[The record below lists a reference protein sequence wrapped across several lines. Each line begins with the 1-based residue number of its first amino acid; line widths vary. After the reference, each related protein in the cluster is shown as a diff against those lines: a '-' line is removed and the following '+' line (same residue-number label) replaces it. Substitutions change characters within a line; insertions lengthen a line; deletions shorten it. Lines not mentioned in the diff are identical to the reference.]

1 MKNWKK
7 SPSIK
12 KDWGNHPSHHIWT
25 ASIAANSVAYSFS
38 YEADWSKLPAAMSF
52 STTSVAFLQRSD
64 ILHALMYTCMCT
76 SHFNFLQKK
85 EISCYCHFCVEVR
98 LEGERERERLRG
110 CWGQKTI
117 PIKERL
123 QLLPVHSA
131 AWLYNIC
138 RQRLMIKHQ
147 VLKINLSLFISSYTS
162 FTSKA
167 EGRRRPEEKGGGGR
181 RWNCSLIA
189 RKRWEWESWLL
200 FTSTFDDVIWNKSF
214 PLPPGMDSRFWDKS
228 SSCTHKHAH
237 TNMHTL
243 L

>member
-1 MKNWKK
+1 MRLTGPNFLLQWVSPPLLSPFYKGQTFYMHLCTHACAPVILTSFKKKK
-7 SPSIK
+7 S
-12 KDWGNHPSHHIWT
+12 
-25 ASIAANSVAYSFS
+25 AAIVISV
-38 YEADWSKLPAAMSF
+38 L
-52 STTSVAFLQRSD
+52 RSGWK
-64 ILHALMYTCMCT
+64 A
-76 SHFNFLQKK
+76 
-85 EISCYCHFCVEVR
+85 
-98 LEGERERERLRG
+98 RERLRG
-110 CWGQKTI
+110 CWGQKTT

-167 EGRRRPEEKGGGGR
+167 EGRRRPEEKRGGGR

>member
-1 MKNWKK
+1 MLRSGWK
-7 SPSIK
+7 
-12 KDWGNHPSHHIWT
+12 
-25 ASIAANSVAYSFS
+25 A
-38 YEADWSKLPAAMSF
+38 
-52 STTSVAFLQRSD
+52 
-64 ILHALMYTCMCT
+64 
-76 SHFNFLQKK
+76 
-85 EISCYCHFCVEVR
+85 
-98 LEGERERERLRG
+98 RERLRG
-110 CWGQKTI
+110 CWGQKTT

-189 RKRWEWESWLL
+189 RKRWEWESWPL

-214 PLPPGMDSRFWDKS
+214 PLPPGMDSRFWNKS

-237 TNMHTL
+237 TALTAMDIKSIPHLSWFFFSLCDTNELYQAVLKHRSRKFRVGFIPIKCLVCIQVVHCNMCIRNL
-243 L
+243 LFCVIFPPHITVWSRNRFEICPWRSEG

>member
-1 MKNWKK
+1 MLRSGWK
-7 SPSIK
+7 
-12 KDWGNHPSHHIWT
+12 
-25 ASIAANSVAYSFS
+25 A
-38 YEADWSKLPAAMSF
+38 
-52 STTSVAFLQRSD
+52 
-64 ILHALMYTCMCT
+64 
-76 SHFNFLQKK
+76 
-85 EISCYCHFCVEVR
+85 
-98 LEGERERERLRG
+98 RERLRG
-110 CWGQKTI
+110 CWGQKTT

-147 VLKINLSLFISSYTS
+147 VLEINLSLFISSYTS

-167 EGRRRPEEKGGGGR
+167 EGRRRPEEKRGGGR

-200 FTSTFDDVIWNKSF
+200 FPSTFDDVIWNKSF